1 MTTNNRFHSNDVQIN
16 EDLDFSSLVS
26 NPALLQGLVQAGYQR
41 PSPIQLKTI
50 PLGRLGLDLIA
61 QAKSGTGKTIVFS
74 VIAIESVLS
83 SKDTSESSS
92 PNQHQQPRA
101 VILAPTREIAVQI
114 QEVIQSVLHN
124 GLERKVLCHSMI
136 GGMPIQ
142 QDKANLQNCSI
153 VVGTPGRIRSLIST
167 GHLKPNQIRL
177 LVLDEA
183 DKLMEDA
190 FKDDV
195 VKIAQGLGSPKQVMA
210 FSATYDDDLLSQLDQ
225 LVKDPV
231 YIMLSN
237 GTPELEAVLQFYKVV
252 IVPEAEKSESMFM
265 RQNQLVQRK
274 FVELDSLLAHVP
286 FYQAIVFI
294 NHRGRAGDLVKF
306 LNRQGYP
313 AMHITARIS
322 QQERLDVM
330 AKARKFEIRVLVC
343 SDLIARGIDIDRVNL
358 VVNLDLPKDPETYLH
373 RIGRTGRFGTTG
385 LAVSLVDEVE
395 LKTVEILKGEFS
407 ITMQELPSDDG
418 EYKELIKKSNSRHH
432 ERPLQAKDDQ
442 EKYQKLE
449 TTASKIDR
457 SIQPVCEVRGSTS
470 KPDQVETQV
479 SKKKKKGASEPLV
492 GPPAK
497 KRKVVDQQ
505 KKPSRRSTTDDNHD
519 TEGHVAA
526 EFAEAETEAPN
537 PEHPYPT
544 NSHSFHPFA
553 FNPYAQPQDAYA
565 PYPMYHHYYP
575 VPYYHP
581 GPAPSSIPV
590 FFPPDLP
597 LFPPKSHFWEYF
609 K

>member
-92 PNQHQQPRA
+92 HQHQQPRA

-124 GLERKVLCHSMI
+124 GLERKVVCHSMI

-167 GHLKPNQIRL
+167 GHLKPNQTRL

-195 VKIAQGLGSPKQVMA
+195 IKIAQGLGSSKQVMA

-225 LVKDPV
+225 LVRDPV

-265 RQNQLVQRK
+265 RQNQIVQRK

-313 AMHITARIS
+313 ALHITAGIS

-407 ITMQELPSDDG
+407 ITMQELSSNDS

-457 SIQPVCEVRGSTS
+457 SVRPVCEVGNSTG
-470 KPDQVETQV
+470 KPNQAETHA
-479 SKKKKKGASEPLV
+479 SKKKKKAASEPLMA
-492 GPPAK
+492 PPAK
-497 KRKVVDQQ
+497 KRKVVDKQ
-505 KKPSRRSTTDDNHD
+505 KEESSQHSSTGNHYTD
-519 TEGHVAA
+519 GSGAA
-526 EFAEAETEAPN
+526 ESAEAETPN

-544 NSHSFHPFA
+544 NSHSLHPFA
-553 FNPYAQPQDAYA
+553 YHPYAEPQDAYT
-565 PYPMYHHYYP
+565 PYPMCHHYYP

-581 GPAPSSIPV
+581 LPVAPSTPV

>member
-1 MTTNNRFHSNDVQIN
+1 MTTNNKFHSNDVQIN

-83 SKDTSESSS
+83 GKDSSATSL
-92 PNQHQQPRA
+92 NQQQPRA

-114 QEVIQSVLHN
+114 QEVIQSVLRN

-142 QDKANLQNCSI
+142 QDKVNLQNCSI
-153 VVGTPGRIRSLIST
+153 VVGTPGRVRSLIST

-195 VKIAQGLGSPKQVMA
+195 VKIAQGLGSSKQVMA

-252 IVPEAEKSESMFM
+252 IVPEVEKSESMFM
-265 RQNQLVQRK
+265 RQNQIVQRK

-313 AMHITARIS
+313 SMHITAGIS

-330 AKARKFEIRVLVC
+330 TKARKFEIRVLVC

-407 ITMQELPSDDG
+407 ITMQELPSNDG

-449 TTASKIDR
+449 TTASKVDR
-457 SIQPVCEVRGSTS
+457 TVRPVCEVGSSTR
-470 KPDQVETQV
+470 KPDQAETQT
-479 SKKKKKGASEPLV
+479 SKKKSASAPVLE
-492 GPPAK
+492 PPAK
-497 KRKVVDQQ
+497 KRKVTEKLQD
-505 KKPSRRSTTDDNHD
+505 KKPPQHSSKGDNHD
-519 TEGHVAA
+519 TDGTDVTGS
-526 EFAEAETEAPN
+526 ETPSSEY
-537 PEHPYPT
+537 PYPS
-544 NSHSFHPFA
+544 NPQSFHPFA
-553 FNPYAQPQDAYA
+553 SHPYAHSQDAYQA

-575 VPYYHP
+575 VPYYQ
-581 GPAPSSIPV
+581 PSYLVTPSPTPV

>member
-195 VKIAQGLGSPKQVMA
+195 AKIAQGLGSSKQVMA

-313 AMHITARIS
+313 AMHITAGIS

-442 EKYQKLE
+442 EKYQKLA

-457 SIQPVCEVRGSTS
+457 SIQPVCEVGGSTS
-470 KPDQVETQV
+470 KPDQVETQAN
-479 SKKKKKGASEPLV
+479 KKKKSASEPLV
-492 GPPAK
+492 RPPAK
-497 KRKVVDQQ
+497 KRKFVDQQ
-505 KKPSRRSTTDDNHD
+505 KEPSRHSTTGDNHD
-519 TEGHVAA
+519 TEGYDTA
-526 EFAEAETEAPN
+526 EFAEAEAPN
-537 PEHPYPT
+537 QEHPYPI
-544 NSHSFHPFA
+544 NPHSFHPFA
-553 FNPYAQPQDAYA
+553 FHPYPQPQDVYTT
-565 PYPMYHHYYP
+565 PYPMYHQYYP

-581 GPAPSSIPV
+581 SPVAPSSTPV
-590 FFPPDLP
+590 FFPPDMP